1 MENFSI
7 VQCTQI
13 VQFYYQN
20 DINWPSCSP
29 DLTSPDFF
37 LWEYLKKKVF
47 VNKPQSL
54 IELKE
59 NITRKIREIRPE
71 TLEKVIAEVIKR
83 AQICEA
89 ENGKHMQDVVFHIYQ
104 YNLTKV
110 NL

>member
-7 VQCTQI
+7 VQCIQI

-20 DINWPSCSP
+20 DINWPSRSLN
-29 DLTSPDFF
+29 LTSPDFF

-59 NITRKIREIRPE
+59 NITRETREIRPE
-71 TLEKVIAEVIKR
+71 TLEKVMAEVIKR
-83 AQICEA
+83 VKFVKQKMESICRMLFFTFT
-89 ENGKHMQDVVFHIYQ
+89 NTT
-104 YNLTKV
+104 L
-110 NL
+110 LR